1 MFFKQFDLRSTFHTF
16 INYWNNH
23 NFLQY
28 VYSIYYI
35 YFIFLNWIHFRPSQP
50 LVELLAPHQHRI
62 NQLTLMARIVAAKT
76 VLHQHQIPQLRHLIQ
91 YRIIGKLLEV
101 RLQTIF
107 GPAQTKFKLMLKVYQ
122 VEMVKEIAR
131 MVVNGVL

>member
-1 MFFKQFDLRSTFHTF
+1 
-16 INYWNNH
+16 
-23 NFLQY
+23 
-28 VYSIYYI
+28 
-35 YFIFLNWIHFRPSQP
+35 
-50 LVELLAPHQHRI
+50 
-62 NQLTLMARIVAAKT
+62 MARIVAAKT
-76 VLHQHQIPQLRHLIQ
+76 VLHQHQIHQLRHLIQ